1 MHTARL
7 TITGPRRQVLRRALE
22 QETTPRAGICMED
35 HPEREALD
43 VVITADSA
51 AHLRA
56 ACNSFLQWIDLVER
70 IGEVVEGRAGRAP
83 RAQ

>member
-7 TITGPRRQVLRRALE
+7 TVTGPRRPVIRRSLD
-22 QETTPRAGICMED
+22 QETAPRAGIIMQD

-43 VVITADSA
+43 IVITADSA

-70 IGEVVEGRAGRAP
+70 MGEAVESP
-83 RAQ
+83 P